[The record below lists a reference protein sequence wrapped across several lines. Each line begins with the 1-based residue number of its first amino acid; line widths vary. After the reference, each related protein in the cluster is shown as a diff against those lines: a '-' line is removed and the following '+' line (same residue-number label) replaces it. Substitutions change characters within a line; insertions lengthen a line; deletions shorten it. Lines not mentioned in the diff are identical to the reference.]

1 MKPFFVAILVFSF
14 FGLKAQEK
22 SKVDNTDISKAGEI
36 EKVDSIFTGQIITDK
51 THHTRIYL
59 TDFKQTFDSSG
70 IYTTT
75 YIFGARISRP
85 TFDVNISM
93 KFQTPLV
100 SDGPIGFEYGPYGVG
115 RYSGS
120 GALRN
125 NNLYLF
131 LRGQMTSPNH
141 HFYIKIKSNQKV
153 HPVISGLDGQSNF

>member
-1 MKPFFVAILVFSF
+1 MKAFLITICLFSF
-14 FGLKAQEK
+14 FVSKAQQQ
-22 SKVDNTDISKAGEI
+22 NNIPKA
-36 EKVDSIFTGQIITDK
+36 DSTFTGQIITDK

-59 TDFKQTFDSSG
+59 TGFKQTLDSSG
-70 IYTTT
+70 VYATT

-93 KFQTPLV
+93 KFDAPLLQ
-100 SDGPIGFEYGPYGVG
+100 DGPIGFQYGPNGVG

-131 LRGQMTSPNH
+131 LQGQMTSSNH
-141 HFYIKIKSNQKV
+141 HFYIKIKSKQKV